1 METRKVTEKIS
12 YRIHNNN
19 DMGTAAVERA
29 FKDRV
34 RMHVIV
40 DQSIVDELTASK
52 ESWKATIEKY
62 DIPVFAGSS

>member
-1 METRKVTEKIS
+1 METKKITEKVS
-12 YRIHNNN
+12 YRIHTS

-29 FKDRV
+29 FKGRV
-34 RMHVIV
+34 RVHVIV
-40 DQSIVDELTASK
+40 DQSIVNELTASK